1 MEALSDVDW
10 ETDHFDLRFC
20 TLGKVSDPIVERAKQ
35 GPTPVPAMSDFAD
48 RCDLTLLDET
58 DLNTALREAISADKE
73 PDTKISVRF
82 IANEEDQ
89 PWIRFES
96 EQGRDLYVGQVTG
109 AELSEIYRPN
119 RYKLFAMN
127 IRDYVGDTATNKG
140 MRQTAINK
148 PDEFVFFNNGIS
160 AIATQIDPDSEDPS
174 VLHCDRFSIINGAQ
188 TVRSLVKAHRL
199 DPASVKGVRVLLRIM
214 RYRYNKDGEFLSD
227 VTRFN
232 NTQNSIKISDFR
244 SNDPVQKDLRNRFA
258 KISVGAKTCDYKNK
272 RRREADSNKF
282 PINMEEFAKTIH
294 SFLWGPDDM
303 FGGTKYLFDISP
315 KGGYQKVFG
324 EPVSHVREDQFE
336 KLAGIYFL
344 CSEVHSIWKAKRE
357 AEADEQASAALERRW
372 IVYFAFGE
380 LLRMIYE
387 RKGDSL
393 DDDLSF
399 LSNPNKWMTIAT
411 HVTRQRIN
419 EILEMAMTALEQAYG
434 RASVAADFKH
444 RNWFRSTSTL
454 ADIRGELK
462 VIPKYRPIS
471 DLPTL
476 RR

>member
-1 MEALSDVDW
+1 
-10 ETDHFDLRFC
+10 
-20 TLGKVSDPIVERAKQ
+20 VSDAIIERAKQ
-35 GPTPVPAMSDFAD
+35 GATPVHALKDFAD
-48 RCDLTLLDET
+48 RCDLAVLDET
-58 DLNTALREAISADKE
+58 ELNTALREAISADKE

-82 IANEEDQ
+82 SANEEEQ

-140 MRQTAINK
+140 IRQTAINK
-148 PDEFVFFNNGIS
+148 PDEFVFFNNGVS
-160 AIATQIDPDSEDPS
+160 AIATHIELDGAEPC

-199 DPASVKGVRVLLRIM
+199 DPASVKEARVLLRIM

-244 SNDPVQKDLRNRFA
+244 SNDPIQKDFRNRFA
-258 KISVGAKTCDYKNK
+258 RVSVGAKTCDYKNK

-282 PINMEEFAKTIH
+282 SINMEEFAKTVH
-294 SFLWGPDDM
+294 SFVWGPDDM
-303 FGGTKYLFDISP
+303 FGGTKYLFDVSP

-324 EPVSHVREDQFE
+324 EPISHITEDEFE
-336 KLAGIYFL
+336 KRAGIYFL
-344 CSEVHSIWKAKRE
+344 CSEVHSLWRAKRE
-357 AEADEQASAALERRW
+357 AESDEKASPALERRW
-372 IVYFAFGE
+372 IVYFAFAE
-380 LLRMIYE
+380 LLRMIYSQ
-387 RKGDSL
+387 KGASL
-393 DDDLSF
+393 DGDLSF
-399 LSNPNKWMTIAT
+399 LSNPNKWMTLPEHAT
-411 HVTRQRIN
+411 RKRIG
-419 EILEMAMTALEQAYG
+419 EILEMSMTALEQAYG

-444 RNWFRSTSTL
+444 RNWFRSTATL
-454 ADIRGELK
+454 AEIRAELK
-462 VIPKYRPIS
+462 VIPKYRPIM

-476 RR
+476 RQ